1 MVGGEYLSIPGRLT
15 DHAILGRPMSA
26 RFIGDL
32 MRRHVESAGITTPGA
47 CHVFRHAM
55 ATHMLE
61 AGADIR
67 YIQVMLGHAN
77 LETTQIYTQVSIGKL
92 KEIHDATHPAK
103 LTRTKSTPT
112 DSAQDAD
119 TQSQRDDLL
128 AALAAETKEESDDSD
143 EHA

>member
-1 MVGGEYLSIPGRLT
+1 
-15 DHAILGRPMSA
+15 MSA

-92 KEIHDATHPAK
+92 KEVHDATHPAK
-103 LTRTKSTPT
+103 LTRTQTS
-112 DSAQDAD
+112 DAQ
-119 TQSQRDDLL
+119 TREQRDAILT
-128 AALAAETKEESDDSD
+128 ALAAESD
-143 EHA
+143 EDENADTDENT